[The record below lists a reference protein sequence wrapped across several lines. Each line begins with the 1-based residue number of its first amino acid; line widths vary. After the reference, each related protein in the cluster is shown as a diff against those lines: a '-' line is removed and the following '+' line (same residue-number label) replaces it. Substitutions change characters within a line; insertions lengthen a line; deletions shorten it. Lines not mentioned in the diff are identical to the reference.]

1 MERIYMDEFH
11 YESYDNIKEALDS
24 WSERTAQEQMEINA
38 ALDYDIGVEMDG
50 LSDILMFDEKKL
62 MEYIGTEDMG
72 IKDKVKNMASRV
84 KSNLTLWIKK
94 FINFFF
100 GWIVN
105 FFKGVVN
112 IRKSLKAGFDKA
124 KAYLKKMNE
133 MSAKMG
139 GDFKNGEGEEKTV
152 KVSNSSPLLIQ
163 CLSTVLVSSYL
174 LEKLGPLLTNIKDQA
189 DQADKVD
196 ATNKNGQQNGQEIKK
211 SAVNTIIYNL
221 TVGIVAIG
229 SVATVCDPRKGD
241 FYINFKN
248 QKYDIAGW
256 AGSANNGLQA
266 ALKKRYTDQGLVD
279 RIWNWIQTVLHMKKD
294 NNNNTPNFMGASKGK
309 GNADEDLKDISNQ
322 IRSALGESAK
332 GLEAPEP
339 EEVPYKKAFMMI
351 KESLSSFVNIAIA
364 NKDLW
369 NFEKVAEAFEKV
381 RRKLLAYVDKYN
393 PTNEDEGKELFNKIA
408 NIGTLM
414 SAVSSN
420 ANKCMQNV
428 NKFLDTV
435 ITDASRLG
443 AAITSTTGKN

>member
-163 CLSTVLVSSYL
+163 CLSTVLISSYL
-174 LEKLGPLLTNIKDQA
+174 LGKLGPLLNNIKDQT

-196 ATNKNGQQNGQEIKK
+196 TTNNNGQKNGQEMKK
-211 SAVNTIIYNL
+211 PDVNKIIYNL
-221 TVGIVAIG
+221 TAGIVAIG
-229 SVATVCDPRKGD
+229 SVATICDPRKGD
-241 FYINFKN
+241 FYTNFKTH
-248 QKYDIAGW
+248 KYDIAGW
-256 AGSANNGLQA
+256 MGSTTGLQA
-266 ALKKRYTDQGLVD
+266 ALQKRYTDDGLFK
-279 RIWNWIQTVLHMKKD
+279 RIWNWIGAIFNFKKED
-294 NNNNTPNFMGASKGK
+294 NNAAFSGFSNN
-309 GNADEDLKDISNQ
+309 NAEEDLKDTSNA

-339 EEVPYKKAFMMI
+339 EEMPYKKAFMMI

-393 PTNEDEGKELFNKIA
+393 PNNEDEGKELFNKVA